1 LTWRQPRAPCW
12 QGKERRC
19 GACSGVRLE
28 PAHTA
33 NRQTLS
39 GASRFSPRDGRA
51 GREQAAAA
59 VADLL
64 AAAAAAE
71 GGGGGRPGLGGG
83 AAALGARSG
92 ADAGFRGPG
101 RAATDAAAA
110 AEAAGRLHALYSAD
124 DPPPIDVIRH
134 PRVRVADATSG
145 SEGACARGA
154 AAKRA
159 TRPCAL
165 HALISFASV
174 LLAADGYL
182 LRKIACAPRCLCGTD
197 ARS

>member
-1 LTWRQPRAPCW
+1 M
-12 QGKERRC
+12 
-19 GACSGVRLE
+19 
-28 PAHTA
+28 
-33 NRQTLS
+33 
-39 GASRFSPRDGRA
+39 
-51 GREQAAAA
+51 
-59 VADLL
+59 ADLL

-71 GGGGGRPGLGGG
+71 GGGGGRPGLSGG
-83 AAALGARSG
+83 AAALGARGG

-134 PRVRVADATSG
+134 PRVRVADATGG
-145 SEGACARGA
+145 SEGACARVG
-154 AAKRA
+154 
-159 TRPCAL
+159 
-165 HALISFASV
+165 FASV

-182 LRKIACAPRCLCGTD
+182 LRKIACAPRCLCSTD